1 MNDRCSYSQAPCQ
14 NEEQRAAQTDRA
26 AEAPS
31 PQSRRGLDWLN
42 FFMADVQTGFG
53 SFVAFYLADKGW
65 SEDKVGF
72 VLTAGGLSGVVGQ
85 LPGGALVDAM
95 RHKRLLIA
103 VGTLMIAAS
112 AVLLALS
119 RDFPA
124 VFAAEVLH
132 GATGAI
138 IGPAIAAVSLGLVG
152 RRAMSGRVG
161 RNQRFNAAGNALTAA
176 SLGVIGT
183 YVSKSAIFFAVAAM
197 TVPTLAALAWIRP
210 REIAYGRA
218 RNAAGR
224 HEPGDL
230 QRIFDLLK
238 HRAIL
243 IFAAAA
249 VLYRFADASMLPL
262 VSENL
267 GSGGEDL
274 AALFMAA
281 VIVVPQII
289 VALMAPWVADYAEQW
304 GRKPMLLIGF
314 GLEPLRGV
322 LFALSTSWYSMI
334 VVQLLDGVTGAIIT
348 VMTVLIM
355 TDLTTGTGRF
365 NLASGAVGT
374 CTGIAAAVSTT
385 ATGVIAAWF
394 GRPASFL
401 TAAGVAALAV
411 LLLWRYFP
419 ESRPKE
425 YLD

>member
-1 MNDRCSYSQAPCQ
+1 
-14 NEEQRAAQTDRA
+14 
-26 AEAPS
+26 
-31 PQSRRGLDWLN
+31 
-42 FFMADVQTGFG
+42 MADVQTGFG
-53 SFVAFYLADKGW
+53 SFVSFYLADQGW
-65 SEDKVGF
+65 SEKNVGF
-72 VLTAGGLSGVVGQ
+72 VLTAGGLAGVVGQ

-95 RHKRLLIA
+95 RRKRLLIA
-103 VGTLMIAAS
+103 VGTLMVAAS

-119 RDFPA
+119 PDFPA
-124 VFAAEVLH
+124 VFAA
-132 GATGAI
+132 
-138 IGPAIAAVSLGLVG
+138 
-152 RRAMSGRVG
+152 M
-161 RNQRFNAAGNALTAA
+161 AL
-176 SLGVIGT
+176 
-183 YVSKSAIFFAVAAM
+183 
-197 TVPTLAALAWIRP
+197 PTLAALGWIRP

-218 RNAAGR
+218 RSAAGR

-238 HRAIL
+238 NRSVL

-262 VSENL
+262 VSEHL
-267 GSGGEDL
+267 GSGRERD
-274 AALFMAA
+274 AALVMAA

-289 VALMAPWVADYAEQW
+289 VAFVAPWVGHYAEQW

-322 LFALSTSWYSMI
+322 LFALSANWYSI
-334 VVQLLDGVTGAIIT
+334 IAVQFLDGITGAIIT
-348 VMTVLIM
+348 VMTVLVM

-365 NLASGAVGT
+365 NLARGAVDT

-385 ATGVIAAWF
+385 VTGVIAAEF

-411 LLLWRYFP
+411 LLLWLYLP

>member
-1 MNDRCSYSQAPCQ
+1 M
-14 NEEQRAAQTDRA
+14 
-26 AEAPS
+26 PS
-31 PQSRRGLDWLN
+31 SQSRVGLDWLN

-53 SFVAFYLADKGW
+53 SFVSFYLADRGW
-65 SEDKVGF
+65 SEQNVGF

-85 LPGGALVDAM
+85 IPGGALVDALH
-95 RHKRLLIA
+95 RKRLLIV

-112 AVLLALS
+112 AILLALS
-119 RDFPA
+119 RNFPA

-176 SLGVIGT
+176 SLGLIGN
-183 YVSKSAIFFAVAAM
+183 YISRSAIFFAVAAM
-197 TVPTLAALAWIRP
+197 TLPTLAALGWIRP
-210 REIAYGRA
+210 GEIAYGRA

-230 QRIFDLLK
+230 QRVFDLLK
-238 HRAIL
+238 NRPL
-243 IFAAAA
+243 LVFAATA

-267 GSGGEDL
+267 GSGRGDL
-274 AALFMAA
+274 AALTMAA
-281 VIVVPQII
+281 IIAVPQII
-289 VALMAPWVADYAEQW
+289 VAVAAPWVGHYAEQW
-304 GRKPMLLIGF
+304 GRKPILLIGF

-322 LFALSTSWYSMI
+322 LFAFSASWYSI
-334 VVQLLDGVTGAIIT
+334 IAVQILDGVTGAIIT
-348 VMTVLIM
+348 VMTVLVM

-365 NLASGAVGT
+365 NLARGAVGA

-385 ATGVIAAWF
+385 AAGLIAAEF

-411 LLLWRYFP
+411 LLLWLYLP

>member
-1 MNDRCSYSQAPCQ
+1 
-14 NEEQRAAQTDRA
+14 
-26 AEAPS
+26 
-31 PQSRRGLDWLN
+31 
-42 FFMADVQTGFG
+42 MADVQTGFG

-85 LPGGALVDAM
+85 IPGGALVDAM
-95 RHKRLLIA
+95 RRKRLLIA
-103 VGTLMIAAS
+103 VGTLMLAAS
-112 AVLLALS
+112 AVLLAS
-119 RDFPA
+119 SSDFPA

-152 RRAMSGRVG
+152 RRAMSGRIG

-176 SLGVIGT
+176 SLGIIGH
-183 YVSKSAIFFAVAAM
+183 YISKSAIFFAVAAM
-197 TVPTLAALAWIRP
+197 TLPTLATLGWIRS
-210 REIAYGRA
+210 REIGYGRA

-238 HRAIL
+238 NRSLL

-262 VSENL
+262 VSEHL
-267 GSGGEDL
+267 GSSRDGP
-274 AALFMAA
+274 AALVMAA
-281 VIVVPQII
+281 IIVVPQII
-289 VALMAPWVADYAEQW
+289 VAVAAPWVGHDAEQW
-304 GRKPMLLIGF
+304 GRKPVLLIGF

-322 LFALSTSWYSMI
+322 LFALSASWYSLI
-334 VVQLLDGVTGAIIT
+334 AVQILNGITGAIIT
-348 VMTVLIM
+348 VMTLLVM

-385 ATGVIAAWF
+385 ATGVIAAGF

-411 LLLWRYFP
+411 LLLWLYLP